1 MTRQREGSAVGRA
14 ARPHVSGSNPG
25 TVGIGRVAGL
35 RDVGAGPSVTQPGV
49 APSPASLCPGTCV
62 PNHGRI
68 LPVLPPGP
76 SLAVL

>member
-1 MTRQREGSAVGRA
+1 MGRA
-14 ARPHVSGSNPG
+14 ARPHVAGSNPG
-25 TVGIGRVAGL
+25 TVGIGRVVGP
-35 RDVGAGPSVTQPGV
+35 RDVGARPSVTQPGV

-76 SLAVL
+76 SLVVL